1 MISGEAGRAS
11 ESQIRYGSIPGGRAL
26 DLIVAIVGL
35 ILLCP
40 VMMLV
45 VLAIWVESGW
55 PVFFSQE
62 RLAQGGRSFRIHKF
76 RKFHRDSGTNGP
88 PLTTKDDS
96 RLTQVGKFID
106 RAKLNE
112 LPQLWNVL
120 KGDMS
125 IVGPRPE
132 TLDFADCFKGTYRR
146 VLDYKPGIIGPS
158 QVFFRNEVSFFPEDA
173 DPSQYYREVLFPLKA
188 RIDMAYFSER
198 TVLSD
203 IGWIVCGAMAVFG
216 WRLLSPDVLC
226 HAPEASSLRRGTL

>member
-1 MISGEAGRAS
+1 MISGEADRAS
-11 ESQIRYGSIPGGRAL
+11 EGQVRYDAISAGRVL
-26 DLIVAIVGL
+26 DLTVALVGL
-35 ILLCP
+35 VLLGP
-40 VMMLV
+40 VMIV
-45 VLAIWVESGW
+45 VALAIWIESGW

-62 RLAQGGRSFRIHKF
+62 RLAQGGRSFRIYKF
-76 RKFHRDSGTNGP
+76 RKFHRDCGSNGP
-88 PLTTKDDS
+88 PLTTKDDL
-96 RLTQVGKFID
+96 RLTYVGRLID

-132 TLDFADCFKGTYRR
+132 TLDFADCFKGNYRR

-158 QVFFRNEVSFFPEDA
+158 QVFFRNEASFFPIDA

-188 RIDMAYFSER
+188 RIDIAYFCER

-216 WRLLSPDVLC
+216 WRLLSPEILC
-226 HAPEASSLRRGTL
+226 HAPEAVSFRRGS